1 MLTYMQ
7 GGYAMTAFH
16 ETRLPARLAF
26 GCTGGVERRTQ
37 VTTLASGFERRS
49 SPWSQGRRRY
59 LIGTAVRPLD
69 DAAELVAFFE
79 TRRGRLHGFRFR
91 DPADCKSCAPS
102 GTPAATDQ
110 AIGTGDGVRKIFAL
124 AKTYGTGPT
133 AVVRPI
139 AKPVAG
145 TVKVAVAGVA
155 LAAGAFAVDTATG
168 LVTLTT
174 APAAGAS
181 VTAGF
186 EFDTPVRFDG
196 DRIDVTLES
205 FNAARVGAVA
215 LVEVRV

>member
-1 MLTYMQ
+1 MS
-7 GGYAMTAFH
+7 FH

-37 VTTLASGFERRS
+37 VTTLGSGFERRS
-49 SPWSQGRRRY
+49 SPWAQGRRRY
-59 LIGTAVRPLD
+59 LIGTAARPLD

-79 TRRGRLHGFRFR
+79 ARRGRLHGFRFR

-102 GTPAATDQ
+102 QVPAATDQ
-110 AIGTGDGVRKIFAL
+110 ALGTGDGVRKTFL
-124 AKTYGTGPT
+124 LCKTYGTGET

-139 AKPVAG
+139 AKPVTG
-145 TVKVAVAGVA
+145 TVKVAVSGVA
-155 LAAGAFAVDTATG
+155 LGGLAYGVNTATG
-168 LVTLTT
+168 LVTLNV
-174 APAAGAS
+174 APAAGAV

>member
-1 MLTYMQ
+1 
-7 GGYAMTAFH
+7 MTAFH
-16 ETRLPARLAF
+16 EARLPARLAF

-37 VTTLASGFERRS
+37 VTTLGSGFERRS
-49 SPWSQGRRRY
+49 SPWAQGRRRY
-59 LIGTAVRPLD
+59 LIGTATRPLD

-79 TRRGRLHGFRFR
+79 ARRGRLHGFRFR

-102 GTPAATDQ
+102 ATPAVGDQ
-110 AIGTGDGVRKIFAL
+110 VIGTGDGLRKAFAL
-124 AKTYGTGPT
+124 AKTYGSGET

-155 LAAGAFAVDTATG
+155 LAPAAFAVDAATG
-168 LVTLTT
+168 LVTLVA
-174 APAAGAS
+174 APAAGAA

-186 EFDTPVRFDG
+186 EFDTPVRFDS

-205 FNAARVGAVA
+205 FNAARLGAVA

>member
-1 MLTYMQ
+1 
-7 GGYAMTAFH
+7 MTAFH
-16 ETRLPARLAF
+16 EVRLPARLAF

-37 VTTLASGFERRS
+37 VTTLGSGFERRS
-49 SPWSQGRRRY
+49 SPWAQGRRRY
-59 LIGTAVRPLD
+59 LIGTATRPLD

-79 TRRGRLHGFRFR
+79 ARRGRLHGFRFR

-102 GTPAATDQ
+102 QTPAATDQ
-110 AIGTGDGVRKIFAL
+110 ALGVGDGVRKTFAL
-124 AKTYGTGPT
+124 TKTYGAGAT

-145 TVKVAVAGVA
+145 TVEVAVGGVA
-155 LAAGAFAVDTATG
+155 LLASAFAIDTITG
-168 LVTLTT
+168 QVTLVT
-174 APAAGAS
+174 APAVGAA

-186 EFDTPVRFDG
+186 AFDTPVRFDG

-205 FNAARVGAVA
+205 FNAARVSAVA

>member
-1 MLTYMQ
+1 MS
-7 GGYAMTAFH
+7 AFH
-16 ETRLPARLAF
+16 EARLPARLAF

-37 VTTLASGFERRS
+37 VTTLGSGFERRS
-49 SPWSQGRRRY
+49 SPWAQGRRRY

-69 DAAELVAFFE
+69 DAAALVAFFE
-79 TRRGRLHGFRFR
+79 ARRGRLHGFRFR

-102 GTPAATDQ
+102 QTPAAADQ
-110 AIGTGDGVRKIFAL
+110 AIGTGDGARKVFAL
-124 AKTYGTGPT
+124 AKAYGDGEG

-145 TVKVAVAGVA
+145 TVKIAVAGLA
-155 LAAGAFAVDTATG
+155 LGAGAFAVDAATG
-168 LVTLTT
+168 LVTLVA
-174 APAAGAS
+174 APAAGAA

-205 FNAARVGAVA
+205 FNAARVGAVS